1 LRERAYQLTIPANL
15 GNPLFA
21 RSPGDAMKFRDW
33 WWLQSFILACV
44 AFTSGSAL
52 SQAPVVASSAGQFE
66 VVVEKDIRVPMRD
79 GVKLA
84 VDLYLP
90 AQEGNRLLGK
100 QPTLLAR
107 TPYNKAGMA
116 AEARW
121 FAARGYAVVVNDVRG
136 RYASEGEWRFILD
149 DPTDGFDVISWI
161 GKQAWSSGKV
171 GTFGTSYVGGTQHAL
186 ACTGPPYLSCM
197 IPADSVSNCGIAG
210 IRHSGAYELRFMN
223 WIFTIGAPN
232 ARVALADPILQSA
245 LVENGKRMPEHLL
258 NLPIRAGTTPL
269 KHVPEYERWLIESMR
284 HGDNDDYWK
293 QPGYSV
299 VDNVERYA
307 DVPVYHVTGWYDS
320 WCRQNVLNWQ
330 ALSKVKKSPH
340 KLIIGPWTHGSQ
352 GSNFAGE
359 IEFPPEAAL
368 AFNDW
373 RLRWYDHWLK
383 GEDNGVE
390 KEAPVKLFIMGGGDG
405 RKNKDGRLRHG
416 GHWRDEKSFPLERT
430 QLTTYYLHADGKLGT
445 DKPEAQEAA
454 TTFRFDPAHPVPTI
468 GGNLSSVGGLLS
480 AGGFDQRCRKETL
493 FAGGQLPLSERRDVL
508 VYQTRP
514 LEEDVEV
521 TGPVVVHLHISSSAV
536 DTDFTAKLIDVYPRN
551 PDYPLGFDLNIGDSI
566 TRMRYR
572 SSLDKAEL
580 MKSGEIY
587 EVKIHLYPTANVFAK
602 GHRIRLDISSSNFP
616 RFDVNPNT
624 GEPLQQHRRMIP
636 ADNTVYHE
644 AERASHVT
652 LPVIPRRHE
661 AGD

>member
-1 LRERAYQLTIPANL
+1 
-15 GNPLFA
+15 
-21 RSPGDAMKFRDW
+21 MKLRDW
-33 WWLQSFILACV
+33 WWFQSLILASI
-44 AFTSGSAL
+44 AFNCGSAR
-52 SQAPVVASSAGQFE
+52 SQAPVVALSAARFE
-66 VVVEKDIRVPMRD
+66 VSVEKNIPVPMRD

-90 AQEGNRLLGK
+90 AQHGKLVPGK

-107 TPYNKAGMA
+107 TPYNKAGLA
-116 AEARW
+116 GEAHW

-149 DPTDGFDVISWI
+149 DPNDGFDLISWI

-186 ACTGPPYLSCM
+186 ACTGPPHLCCM
-197 IPADSVSNCGIAG
+197 IPVDSVSNCGIAG

-232 ARVALADPILQSA
+232 ARAALADPMLQNA
-245 LVENGKRMPEHLL
+245 LVENGKRMPQHLL
-258 NLPIRAGTTPL
+258 NLPIRAETTPL
-269 KHVPEYERWLIESMR
+269 KNVPEYERWLIESMR
-284 HGDNDDYWK
+284 HGDNDAYWK

-330 ALSKVKKSPH
+330 ALSGVKKSPQ

-352 GSNFAGE
+352 RRNVAGE
-359 IEFPPEAAL
+359 IEFPSEAAL
-368 AFNDW
+368 AFDDW
-373 RLRWYDHWLK
+373 RLRWFDHWLK
-383 GEDNGVE
+383 GEANGVE
-390 KEAPVKLFIMGGGDG
+390 KEAPVKLFVMGGGDG
-405 RKNKDGRLRHG
+405 RRTKDGRLRHG

-430 QLTTYYLHADGKLGT
+430 RFTTYYLHADGKLGT
-445 DKPEAQEAA
+445 DKPAGQEAA
-454 TTFRFDPAHPVPTI
+454 ITFRFDPANPVPTI
-468 GGNLSSVGGLLS
+468 GGNLSSVGGLLD

-493 FAGGQLPLSERRDVL
+493 FAENQLPLSERRDVL

-521 TGPVVVHLHISSSAV
+521 TGPVVVHLHISSSAM
-536 DTDFTAKLIDVYPRN
+536 DTDFTAKLIDVYPPN

-572 SSLDKAEL
+572 NSLEKAEL
-580 MKSGEIY
+580 MKPGEIY
-587 EVKIHLYPTANVFAK
+587 EVNIHLYPTANVFAK

-636 ADNTVYHE
+636 ADNTLYHD
-644 AERASHVT
+644 AERESHIT
-652 LPVIPRRHE
+652 LPVIPRLHE